1 VPGRYSLP
9 YRSGIIYFAFVD
21 VSGGSSDDAVLCIG
35 HLEGRR
41 IVIDL
46 LEKQAGSPPFNP
58 RHAVLKFAALLKA
71 YHIRE
76 VWGDL
81 FAGPTFPSDYLEASI
96 SYRSPVPSKTEQ
108 YELFEPVL
116 NAGEIELLDH
126 GKMQEQA
133 LCLVVR
139 GSRIDAEKNG
149 HDDYINAVAGL
160 TWLIHSN
167 QQSAWMKRIP
177 EVLSRMSMRE
187 PYRRPMPSP
196 AGSAR
201 FEFRGVPGG
210 SIGERRFHQMQ
221 RRRGRY

>member
-1 VPGRYSLP
+1 
-9 YRSGIIYFAFVD
+9 
-21 VSGGSSDDAVLCIG
+21 
-35 HLEGRR
+35 
-41 IVIDL
+41 
-46 LEKQAGSPPFNP
+46 
-58 RHAVLKFAALLKA
+58 VLKFAALLKS

-81 FAGPTFPSDYLEASI
+81 FAGQTFPSDFSEALI
-96 SYRSPVPSKTEQ
+96 SYRSPVPAKTEQ

-133 LCLVVR
+133 LCLVMR

-160 TWLIHSN
+160 TWLIHQN
-167 QQSAWMKRIP
+167 QQSAWMKNCG
-177 EVLSRMSMRE
+177 EVAARMNMRG
-187 PYRRPMPSP
+187 PFKRQFPSP
-196 AGSAR
+196 YNLRQSGI
-201 FEFRGVPGG
+201 FTGTPGG
-210 SIGERRFHQMQ
+210 TAERKFYQSL